1 MSATHDDILT
11 STRREFASLR
21 QMAER
26 AMAQVDDE
34 AFFRPLAADE
44 NSVGLLVKHVGGN
57 LRSRWTEIFTTDG
70 EKPDRNRDGE
80 FERGGDDTRECV
92 TATWRAGWGAL
103 EDTLAALSPAD
114 LDRTITIRG
123 EPHTVGRALVRSLA
137 HTAGHVH
144 QIILLCRHW
153 KGSDWQTISVPR
165 GASKQFEDRTRAR
178 FGR

>member
-1 MSATHDDILT
+1 MSTTDDDILT

-21 QMAER
+21 QLAER

-34 AFFRPLAADE
+34 QFFRPLAADE
-44 NSVGLLVKHVGGN
+44 NSVGLLAKHVGGN

-70 EKPDRNRDGE
+70 EKSDRDRDGE
-80 FERGGDDTRECV
+80 FERRQADTRDHV
-92 TATWRAGWGAL
+92 IAAWQSGWGAL
-103 EDTLAALSPAD
+103 EQTLGGLSAAD
-114 LDRTITIRG
+114 LDRSITIRG
-123 EPHTVGRALVRSLA
+123 EPHSVGRALVRSLA

-165 GASKQFEDRTRAR
+165 GASKQFEQRMRDRFPR
-178 FGR
+178 